1 MSSCFSDWTHFPQR
15 PEHKL
20 LYENGGYSKC
30 SSILQQNYSEIY
42 PLHSLACFWVLP
54 SAFTHVNMHP
64 VLWIPDTHPPMMR
77 SLCLQQRKITGPV
90 TAENVHLFPYVH
102 IHTWSLRI
110 TFRYLVLIKRGKSMG
125 LWIHLFLGLINIQGE
140 IKDRAEQRMGH
151 EREAFTTYRELSPY
165 LKHIQNTLFYF
176 FMERKKKILKKPM
189 TDFASWTKSNIFLSE
204 RS

>member
-1 MSSCFSDWTHFPQR
+1 
-15 PEHKL
+15 
-20 LYENGGYSKC
+20 
-30 SSILQQNYSEIY
+30 
-42 PLHSLACFWVLP
+42 
-54 SAFTHVNMHP
+54 
-64 VLWIPDTHPPMMR
+64 
-77 SLCLQQRKITGPV
+77 
-90 TAENVHLFPYVH
+90 
-102 IHTWSLRI
+102 
-110 TFRYLVLIKRGKSMG
+110 MG